1 MSAGRALADR
11 ISSSKVYLLSEMGK
25 RKRERTSEDIAEVEE
40 EDVEMNEDPSIRA
53 NAILLCGPPITQLP
67 TARLFAY
74 ATHYDCPPLGLEWVD
89 DETCVLVYETVS
101 QAHAAFDRL
110 TRSPGV
116 SAEGYVTA
124 KTFPASLWPPDERV
138 SASLGERG
146 TALRAP
152 IRMRWARHEDV
163 KRRGAHHESEFYR
176 RYGEDAGKTPY
187 DPDAPPHELGRK
199 RKRGEPE
206 NRASLLE
213 RLDNELDSFLA
224 EGEAADAVLDPEEVL
239 AQTAVEEPVAEVP
252 AAGSRMRSDLIAGD
266 GRTLLDRMSDPATT
280 PSLEDRLTSP
290 PPKRTLGRMR
300 AWDGPVEE
308 EEDDLLPRA
317 KRARP
322 KWRERAENEALE
334 YTEDRGRRERGG
346 RGRRR
351 RGGRDRSPRDRERG
365 TRRRGSPVGRERDA
379 APVGKE
385 RDAAPLPERGGRSRR
400 PQKSAQELDDELD
413 AFLNDREVAA

>member
-1 MSAGRALADR
+1 MDVEDTFPTLNYDEEPPLGDTAQDGTLEGLSNDMSAGRALADR

-25 RKRERTSEDIAEVEE
+25 VRSRKRERTSEDIAEMEE
-40 EDVEMNEDPSIRA
+40 EDVQMNEDPSIRA

-101 QAHAAFDRL
+101 QARAAFDRL
-110 TRSPGV
+110 TRSPGTND
-116 SAEGYVTA
+116 EGYVTA

-163 KRRGAHHESEFYR
+163 KRRGAHHESQFYR

-239 AQTAVEEPVAEVP
+239 ARTVDEPVEEIPA

-266 GRTLLDRMSDPATT
+266 GRTLLDRMTDPAPT
-280 PSLEDRLTSP
+280 PSLGDRLTSP

-308 EEDDLLPRA
+308 EEDDL
-317 KRARP
+317 
-322 KWRERAENEALE
+322 
-334 YTEDRGRRERGG
+334 
-346 RGRRR
+346 
-351 RGGRDRSPRDRERG
+351 DRSPRERALRDGERG
-365 TRRRGSPVGRERDA
+365 PRRRGSPTGRDRDA
-379 APVGKE
+379 AP
-385 RDAAPLPERGGRSRR
+385 PPERGGRSRR

>member
-1 MSAGRALADR
+1 MDVEDTFPTLNYDEEPPLGDTAQDGTFEGITNDMSAGRALADR

-25 RKRERTSEDIAEVEE
+25 VRSRKRERTSEDIAEVEE

-101 QAHAAFDRL
+101 QARAAFDRL

-266 GRTLLDRMSDPATT
+266 GRTLLDRMSDPTT
-280 PSLEDRLTSP
+280 IPSLGDRLTSP

-308 EEDDLLPRA
+308 EEDDL
-317 KRARP
+317 
-322 KWRERAENEALE
+322 
-334 YTEDRGRRERGG
+334 
-346 RGRRR
+346 
-351 RGGRDRSPRDRERG
+351 DRSPRDRERG

-379 APVGKE
+379 APMGRE